1 MPRTRLGEALV
12 RIEEI
17 SRRHGLRVANV
28 FHAGDGNLHPLI
40 LYDGRVPGEHER
52 AEEIAGEI
60 LRMCIAFGGS
70 ITGEHGVGM
79 EKRAFLGEML
89 GDDVMACMKR
99 LRRIVDPH
107 EIANRGKVFAEG
119 DGAGADDAWTAPA
132 GEGGRHLARVRS
144 DALRMVIGEQTT
156 VIRATSV
163 EDVQEAVRTHARLRP
178 VAGRTKPAL
187 SAGAHQLID
196 VSALTG
202 VIEYQAAECTF
213 TARAATPIAE
223 IERMLAAD
231 GLYLPFEPP
240 LADAGAT
247 LGGTVAAGLSGPGR
261 FRYGGVRDFLLGVQ
275 FVDGEARVLRGGG
288 KVVKN
293 AAGFSLQHAF
303 LGSLGRLSVLTEVT
317 FKVFPRAPAMLTV
330 VMDFGTFARALDA
343 LVKLRRSTFELEAV
357 DLLPPA
363 TLVVRLGGIDEML
376 KTRAAALVSFLM
388 PGEINLLPRGG
399 CRCGMAWRA
408 SLPVARWKRMRR
420 W

>member
-1 MPRTRLGEALV
+1 
-12 RIEEI
+12 
-17 SRRHGLRVANV
+17 
-28 FHAGDGNLHPLI
+28 
-40 LYDGRVPGEHER
+40 
-52 AEEIAGEI
+52 
-60 LRMCIAFGGS
+60 
-70 ITGEHGVGM
+70 
-79 EKRAFLGEML
+79 
-89 GDDVMACMKR
+89 
-99 LRRIVDPH
+99 
-107 EIANRGKVFAEG
+107 
-119 DGAGADDAWTAPA
+119 
-132 GEGGRHLARVRS
+132 
-144 DALRMVIGEQTT
+144 MVIGEQAS
-156 VIRATSV
+156 VVRAASV
-163 EDVQEAVRTHARLRP
+163 EEVQAAVRTHARLRP
-178 VAGRTKPAL
+178 IAGRTKPAL
-187 SAGAHQLID
+187 SAAHQQLLD

-202 VIEYQAAECTF
+202 VLEYQAAECTF

-223 IERMLAAD
+223 VERMLAAD

-275 FVDGEARVLRGGG
+275 FVDGEARVLRGGS

-330 VMDFGTFARALDA
+330 SMEFDTFARALDA

-363 TLVVRLGGIDEML
+363 TLLVRLGGLDEML

-388 PGEINLLPRGG
+388 PGEINLLPAAEADAEWQGARHFLWLGES
-399 CRCGMAWRA
+399 AA
-408 SLPVARWKRMRR
+408 SLVKVAITPGRILKFEELLAAAAGDEITRRYSAGGEVAWIGWPGPVEVLDRLLKECGLSGLRLTGEGGASPLLGMPSDEVFHGRLREALDPRGVFA
-420 W
+420 

>member
-1 MPRTRLGEALV
+1 M
-12 RIEEI
+12 
-17 SRRHGLRVANV
+17 
-28 FHAGDGNLHPLI
+28 
-40 LYDGRVPGEHER
+40 
-52 AEEIAGEI
+52 
-60 LRMCIAFGGS
+60 M
-70 ITGEHGVGM
+70 
-79 EKRAFLGEML
+79 
-89 GDDVMACMKR
+89 
-99 LRRIVDPH
+99 
-107 EIANRGKVFAEG
+107 
-119 DGAGADDAWTAPA
+119 
-132 GEGGRHLARVRS
+132 
-144 DALRMVIGEQTT
+144 IGEQ
-156 VIRATSV
+156 VSVVRAASV
-163 EDVQEAVRTHARLRP
+163 EDVQEAVSNHARLRP

-187 SAGAHQLID
+187 SAVSRETDRAVHLLD

-202 VIEYQAAECTF
+202 VLEYQAAECTF

-223 IERMLAAD
+223 VERMLAAD

-317 FKVFPRAPAMLTV
+317 FKVFPRAPAMLTLT
-330 VMDFGTFARALDA
+330 MDFGGFARALDA

-357 DLLPPA
+357 DLRPPG

-388 PGEINLLPRGG
+388 PGEITLLQPADADAEWHGARHFRWLGGSGWPLVKVAITPGRMVKLEEGLAAAAAGQDVPRRYSAGGEVAWIGWPGPIEALDRLLKECGLSGLVLTDSGEGAGSPLIGVPFDTVFAGRLREALDPRGVF
-399 CRCGMAWRA
+399 A
-408 SLPVARWKRMRR
+408 
-420 W
+420 

>member
-1 MPRTRLGEALV
+1 
-12 RIEEI
+12 
-17 SRRHGLRVANV
+17 
-28 FHAGDGNLHPLI
+28 
-40 LYDGRVPGEHER
+40 
-52 AEEIAGEI
+52 
-60 LRMCIAFGGS
+60 
-70 ITGEHGVGM
+70 
-79 EKRAFLGEML
+79 
-89 GDDVMACMKR
+89 
-99 LRRIVDPH
+99 
-107 EIANRGKVFAEG
+107 
-119 DGAGADDAWTAPA
+119 
-132 GEGGRHLARVRS
+132 
-144 DALRMVIGEQTT
+144 MVIGEQTRA
-156 VIRATSV
+156 IAATSV

-178 VAGRTKPAL
+178 IAGRTKPAS

-202 VIEYQAAECTF
+202 VLEYQPAECTF
-213 TARAATPIAE
+213 TARAATTIAE
-223 IERMLAAD
+223 VERMLAAD

-240 LADAGAT
+240 LADDGAT

-317 FKVFPRAPAMLTV
+317 FKVFPRAPAMATV
-330 VMDFGTFARALDA
+330 VMDFGSFAGALDA

-357 DLLPPA
+357 DLLPPS

-388 PGEINLLPRGG
+388 PGEINLLSPADADDEWQGARHFRWLGSGSGSGPPLSLVKVAITPGKIAKFEEALATATAGPEVPRRYSAGGEVAWIGWSGSVEALDRLLEERGLSGLVLTGSIEGSPLIGVPSDAVFAGRLREAFDPRGVF
-399 CRCGMAWRA
+399 A
-408 SLPVARWKRMRR
+408 
-420 W
+420 

>member
-1 MPRTRLGEALV
+1 
-12 RIEEI
+12 
-17 SRRHGLRVANV
+17 
-28 FHAGDGNLHPLI
+28 
-40 LYDGRVPGEHER
+40 
-52 AEEIAGEI
+52 
-60 LRMCIAFGGS
+60 
-70 ITGEHGVGM
+70 
-79 EKRAFLGEML
+79 
-89 GDDVMACMKR
+89 
-99 LRRIVDPH
+99 
-107 EIANRGKVFAEG
+107 
-119 DGAGADDAWTAPA
+119 
-132 GEGGRHLARVRS
+132 
-144 DALRMVIGEQTT
+144 MVIGEQAST
-156 VIRATSV
+156 IRVASI

-187 SAGAHQLID
+187 SALSAGVPQLLD

-202 VIEYQAAECTF
+202 VIEYQPAECTF
-213 TARAATPIAE
+213 TARAATPVAE
-223 IERMLAAD
+223 IERMLTAD

-330 VMDFGTFARALDA
+330 AMEFASFAGALDA

-357 DLLPPA
+357 DLLPSGA
-363 TLVVRLGGIDEML
+363 LIVRLGGIDEML
-376 KTRAAALVSFLM
+376 KTRAAAMVAFLM
-388 PGEINLLPRGG
+388 PGEVNLLPAAEGDAEWHAARHFRWLGGSASPLVKVAITPGRIAKFESALAAAAAGQDVPRRYSAGGEVVWLGWPGTTEALDRLLKECGLSGLVLTGSAGSSSPLIGVPADTVFAGRLRETFDPRGVFG
-399 CRCGMAWRA
+399 
-408 SLPVARWKRMRR
+408 
-420 W
+420 

>member
-1 MPRTRLGEALV
+1 MM
-12 RIEEI
+12 
-17 SRRHGLRVANV
+17 
-28 FHAGDGNLHPLI
+28 
-40 LYDGRVPGEHER
+40 GEH
-52 AEEIAGEI
+52 
-60 LRMCIAFGGS
+60 
-70 ITGEHGVGM
+70 
-79 EKRAFLGEML
+79 
-89 GDDVMACMKR
+89 
-99 LRRIVDPH
+99 
-107 EIANRGKVFAEG
+107 
-119 DGAGADDAWTAPA
+119 
-132 GEGGRHLARVRS
+132 
-144 DALRMVIGEQTT
+144 TT

-178 VAGRTKPAL
+178 IAGRTKPAL
-187 SAGAHQLID
+187 SADGAQLLD

-202 VIEYQAAECTF
+202 VIEYQPAECTF
-213 TARAATPIAE
+213 TARAATTVAE

-247 LGGTVAAGLSGPGR
+247 LGGTVASGLSGPGR

-330 VMDFGTFARALDA
+330 SMEFGSFARALDA

-357 DLLPPA
+357 DLLPSA
-363 TLVVRLGGIDEML
+363 TLLVRLGGLDEML

-388 PGEINLLPRGG
+388 PGEINLLPAAEADAEWHGARHFSWLEGSGSPLVKVAITPGRIMEFEERLAEAVNARVPRRYSAGGEVVWIGWPGTMETLDRLLKECGLSGLVLTGGDVAGSPLIGVPSDEIFHGRLREAFDPRGVF
-399 CRCGMAWRA
+399 A
-408 SLPVARWKRMRR
+408 
-420 W
+420 

>member
-1 MPRTRLGEALV
+1 M
-12 RIEEI
+12 
-17 SRRHGLRVANV
+17 
-28 FHAGDGNLHPLI
+28 
-40 LYDGRVPGEHER
+40 
-52 AEEIAGEI
+52 
-60 LRMCIAFGGS
+60 M
-70 ITGEHGVGM
+70 
-79 EKRAFLGEML
+79 
-89 GDDVMACMKR
+89 
-99 LRRIVDPH
+99 
-107 EIANRGKVFAEG
+107 
-119 DGAGADDAWTAPA
+119 
-132 GEGGRHLARVRS
+132 
-144 DALRMVIGEQTT
+144 IGEQTT

-163 EDVQEAVRTHARLRP
+163 EDVQDAVRTHARLRP

-187 SAGAHQLID
+187 SAGAHQLLD

-202 VIEYQAAECTF
+202 VLEYQPAECTF
-213 TARAATPIAE
+213 TARAATRIADVE
-223 IERMLAAD
+223 KMLAAD

-240 LADAGAT
+240 LGDAGAT

-261 FRYGGVRDFLLGVQ
+261 FRYGGVRDFLLGVE

-330 VMDFGTFARALDA
+330 VMDFGTLARALDA

-357 DLLPPA
+357 DLAPPA

-388 PGEINLLPRGG
+388 PGEINLLSSAEGDDEWHRARHFRWLGGSGGGSGTPSLVKVATTPGKIVKFEERLSAVAAGQEVPRRYSAGGEVAWIGWPGTIEAFDRLLNECGLSGLVLTEGIDAGARSPLIGMSADEVFHGRLREAFDPRGVF
-399 CRCGMAWRA
+399 A
-408 SLPVARWKRMRR
+408 
-420 W
+420 

>member
-1 MPRTRLGEALV
+1 
-12 RIEEI
+12 
-17 SRRHGLRVANV
+17 
-28 FHAGDGNLHPLI
+28 
-40 LYDGRVPGEHER
+40 
-52 AEEIAGEI
+52 
-60 LRMCIAFGGS
+60 
-70 ITGEHGVGM
+70 
-79 EKRAFLGEML
+79 
-89 GDDVMACMKR
+89 
-99 LRRIVDPH
+99 
-107 EIANRGKVFAEG
+107 
-119 DGAGADDAWTAPA
+119 
-132 GEGGRHLARVRS
+132 
-144 DALRMVIGEQTT
+144 MVIGEQASAL
-156 VIRATSV
+156 RATSV

-223 IERMLAAD
+223 VERMLAAD

-330 VMDFGTFARALDA
+330 VMDFGTFPRALDA

-357 DLLPPA
+357 DLRPPA

-388 PGEINLLPRGG
+388 PGEINLLPAAEADVEWHGARHFRWLGG
-399 CRCGMAWRA
+399 RA
-408 SLPVARWKRMRR
+408 SGSDVSLVKVAITPGRIMKFEEALATAAAASAAAGDQELPRRYSAGGEVAWIGWPGTIEAFDRLLKECGLSGLVLTGGIEGSPLIGVPADTVFSGRLRETFDPR
-420 W
+420 GVFA

>member
-1 MPRTRLGEALV
+1 M
-12 RIEEI
+12 
-17 SRRHGLRVANV
+17 
-28 FHAGDGNLHPLI
+28 
-40 LYDGRVPGEHER
+40 
-52 AEEIAGEI
+52 
-60 LRMCIAFGGS
+60 M
-70 ITGEHGVGM
+70 
-79 EKRAFLGEML
+79 
-89 GDDVMACMKR
+89 
-99 LRRIVDPH
+99 
-107 EIANRGKVFAEG
+107 
-119 DGAGADDAWTAPA
+119 
-132 GEGGRHLARVRS
+132 
-144 DALRMVIGEQTT
+144 IGEQAST
-156 VIRATSV
+156 ILATSI

-202 VIEYQAAECTF
+202 VLEYQPAECTF

-223 IERMLAAD
+223 VERMLAAD

-240 LADAGAT
+240 FADAGAT

-330 VMDFGTFARALDA
+330 TMDFGTFARALDA

-363 TLVVRLGGIDEML
+363 TLVVRLGGIEEML

-388 PGEINLLPRGG
+388 PGEINLLQPADADAEWQGARHFRWLDGSNWPLVKVAITPGRMVKFEDGLAAASAGQEVPRRYSAGGEVVWIGWPGTIEALDRLLKECGLSGLVLTGPGEGSGTPLIGVSADAIFAGRLRETFDPRGVF
-399 CRCGMAWRA
+399 A
-408 SLPVARWKRMRR
+408 
-420 W
+420 

>member
-1 MPRTRLGEALV
+1 
-12 RIEEI
+12 
-17 SRRHGLRVANV
+17 
-28 FHAGDGNLHPLI
+28 
-40 LYDGRVPGEHER
+40 
-52 AEEIAGEI
+52 
-60 LRMCIAFGGS
+60 
-70 ITGEHGVGM
+70 
-79 EKRAFLGEML
+79 
-89 GDDVMACMKR
+89 
-99 LRRIVDPH
+99 
-107 EIANRGKVFAEG
+107 
-119 DGAGADDAWTAPA
+119 
-132 GEGGRHLARVRS
+132 
-144 DALRMVIGEQTT
+144 MVIGEQAS

-163 EDVQEAVRTHARLRP
+163 EDVQEAVRTHARVRP

-202 VIEYQAAECTF
+202 VLEYQPAECTF

-223 IERMLAAD
+223 VERMLAAD

-240 LADAGAT
+240 FADAGAT

-330 VMDFGTFARALDA
+330 TMDFGTFARALDA

-388 PGEINLLPRGG
+388 PGEINLLQPADADAEWHGARHFRWLGASGWPLVKVAITPGRMVKFEEGLAAAAAAGAAGAAAAGQEIPRRYSAGGEVAWIGWPGAIEALDRLLKECGLSGLVLTGGVHDGAHSPLIGVSADEVFHGRLREAFDPRGVF
-399 CRCGMAWRA
+399 A
-408 SLPVARWKRMRR
+408 
-420 W
+420 

>member
-1 MPRTRLGEALV
+1 M
-12 RIEEI
+12 
-17 SRRHGLRVANV
+17 
-28 FHAGDGNLHPLI
+28 
-40 LYDGRVPGEHER
+40 
-52 AEEIAGEI
+52 
-60 LRMCIAFGGS
+60 M
-70 ITGEHGVGM
+70 
-79 EKRAFLGEML
+79 
-89 GDDVMACMKR
+89 
-99 LRRIVDPH
+99 
-107 EIANRGKVFAEG
+107 
-119 DGAGADDAWTAPA
+119 
-132 GEGGRHLARVRS
+132 
-144 DALRMVIGEQTT
+144 IGEQAS
-156 VIRATSV
+156 VIRVASV

-202 VIEYQAAECTF
+202 VLEYQAAECTF
-213 TARAATPIAE
+213 TARAATPIVE

-240 LADAGAT
+240 FADAGAT

-261 FRYGGVRDFLLGVQ
+261 FRYGGVRDFLLGVE

-330 VMDFGTFARALDA
+330 VMDFGSFARALDA

-357 DLLPPA
+357 DLVPPA

-388 PGEINLLPRGG
+388 PGEINLLPPADAEAEWHGARHFRWLSGSASSLVKVAITPGRIAKFEEALAAATAGPGAAAVGG
-399 CRCGMAWRA
+399 QE
-408 SLPVARWKRMRR
+408 VARRYSAGGEVAWIGWPGAIEAFDRLLKQCGLSGLVLTGGGDHGAPSPLIGVSADEVFHGRLREAFDPR
-420 W
+420 GVFA